1 MEKLSRVKKYEEL
14 RKSIE
19 TDNHVDTKEEA
30 TLHNDDTLKRF
41 DSSVLKKAEIKED
54 TYQPGREK
62 VIEETTEETPSQGEE
77 AGFTNEYL
85 DDFIREV
92 RQYNIR
98 KGTRECENTQVDI
111 LNQLNAV
118 NRAKRTQ
125 YVEKIED
132 DAKEEAMVSTPVKQI
147 LKKEDIALEVQNLLR
162 EEDEVA
168 EKSIVEDKT
177 EVIEPHEVE
186 EMNVDQTLL
195 IKDTFSHLDDEMEED
210 EEEEEESVEEE
221 VEEEEAP
228 APKKRGFF
236 KKKKEEVEEEEVAS
250 DDIPVSPT
258 IHKKLLEETQQLRVQ
273 MDEYEDELTDLSDGV
288 EKTNKLLNF
297 VLCFLILVLL
307 VIIGFI
313 AYSLLKAGGKI

>member
-62 VIEETTEETPSQGEE
+62 VIEEETPSQGEE

-132 DAKEEAMVSTPVKQI
+132 DVKEEPIVSTPVKQI

-162 EEDEVA
+162 EEDEI
-168 EKSIVEDKT
+168 EVETKEET
-177 EVIEPHEVE
+177 PLVETPNEVE
-186 EMNVDQTLL
+186 EEMDVEQTLL
-195 IKDTFSHLDDEMEED
+195 IKDSFSHVDDEIEKEEETD
-210 EEEEEESVEEE
+210 EEIEAE
-221 VEEEEAP
+221 VEEEP

-236 KKKKEEVEEEEVAS
+236 KKKKEEAVEDEEES

>member
-62 VIEETTEETPSQGEE
+62 VIEEVKEE
-77 AGFTNEYL
+77 AAPQGDETGFTNEYL

-132 DAKEEAMVSTPVKQI
+132 AEPEETIISTPVKQI

-162 EEDEVA
+162 EDE
-168 EKSIVEDKT
+168 
-177 EVIEPHEVE
+177 EPEVE
-186 EMNVDQTLL
+186 TPVEEAKENEPVDVDQTLL
-195 IKDTFSHLDDEMEED
+195 IKDSFSHLDDEVEETLPPMEEETV
-210 EEEEEESVEEE
+210 EEEEEPVQ
-221 VEEEEAP
+221 
-228 APKKRGFF
+228 KKRGFF
-236 KKKKEEVEEEEVAS
+236 KKKKVEETTLE
-250 DDIPVSPT
+250 DDEKEDTPVSPT

>member
-19 TDNHVDTKEEA
+19 TDNHVDKKEEA
-30 TLHNDDTLKRF
+30 TLHNDYTLKRF

-62 VIEETTEETPSQGEE
+62 VIEEVKEETGSQGEK

-98 KGTRECENTQVDI
+98 KSTRECENTQVDI

-132 DAKEEAMVSTPVKQI
+132 EVKEEPMVSTPVKQI

-162 EEDEVA
+162 EEDEVEDEEEVKEETPVSA
-168 EKSIVEDKT
+168 EVNEQAEMDVE
-177 EVIEPHEVE
+177 
-186 EMNVDQTLL
+186 QTLL
-195 IKDTFSHLDDEMEED
+195 IKDSFSHLDDEIEDTSDESEEEI
-210 EEEEEESVEEE
+210 EEEEE
-221 VEEEEAP
+221 P

-236 KKKKEEVEEEEVAS
+236 KKKKEETDDEEEEN

>member
-62 VIEETTEETPSQGEE
+62 VIEEVKEEAAPQGDE

-132 DAKEEAMVSTPVKQI
+132 EEPEETMVSTPVKQI

-162 EEDEVA
+162 EDE
-168 EKSIVEDKT
+168 EPVET
-177 EVIEPHEVE
+177 PVE
-186 EMNVDQTLL
+186 EAKENEAVDVDQTLL
-195 IKDTFSHLDDEMEED
+195 IKDSFSHLDDEVEETLPPMEE
-210 EEEEEESVEEE
+210 ETEE
-221 VEEEEAP
+221 VEEEP
-228 APKKRGFF
+228 VQKKRGFF
-236 KKKKEEVEEEEVAS
+236 KKKKVEETTLEDDEEEEDV
-250 DDIPVSPT
+250 PVSPT

>member
-19 TDNHVDTKEEA
+19 TDNHVDKKEEA

-62 VIEETTEETPSQGEE
+62 VIEEVKEETGSQGEE

-132 DAKEEAMVSTPVKQI
+132 EVKEEPMVSTPVKQI

-162 EEDEVA
+162 EEDEVEDEEEVKEETPVSA
-168 EKSIVEDKT
+168 EVNEQAEMDVE
-177 EVIEPHEVE
+177 
-186 EMNVDQTLL
+186 QTLL
-195 IKDTFSHLDDEMEED
+195 IKDSFSHLDDEIEDTSDESEEEI
-210 EEEEEESVEEE
+210 EEEEE
-221 VEEEEAP
+221 P

-236 KKKKEEVEEEEVAS
+236 KKKKEETDDEEEEN

-273 MDEYEDELTDLSDGV
+273 MDEYEDELPDLSEGV